1 LATILKFSAPT
12 QLKRANFGVY
22 MKKINLFREIII
34 ASNREL
40 SQALGSNKEFGITI
54 KGEIKYAPFV
64 PSDIFIYQGKITPQ
78 PASALSIPKPRSKQD
93 LLGKN
98 YQVVEDDERIL
109 IKAANAWQDI
119 INYNVR
125 NCDYDDTSGDGIA
138 QFGDDEMEE
147 MGWKITDFDI
157 TYRELVEV
165 LEEKADITLVC
176 IEHEEPYQF
185 SGMGY
190 FNDIELARKVLFD
203 FCQAAIKEKISND
216 PDYAKDSLDDDQLET
231 AEYFKAL

>member
-1 LATILKFSAPT
+1 
-12 QLKRANFGVY
+12 

-78 PASALSIPKPRSKQD
+78 PASALSVPKPRSKQD

-98 YQVVEDDERIL
+98 YQVVEDDGRIL

-125 NCDYDDTSGDGIA
+125 NCDYDDTSGDGVA
-138 QFGDDEMEE
+138 QFGDDDMED
-147 MGWKITDFDI
+147 MGWMIIDFDVS
-157 TYRELVEV
+157 YGELVAV

-176 IEHEEPYQF
+176 VERDNPYRF
-185 SGMGY
+185 SGLGY
-190 FNDIELARKVLFD
+190 LHEIEDKRKTTFH
-203 FCQAAIKEKISND
+203 C
-216 PDYAKDSLDDDQLET
+216 
-231 AEYFKAL
+231 